1 MAKKNYDELAKLII
15 ENVGGKDNI
24 TQVQH
29 CITRLR
35 FQLKDMDKPNTEV
48 LSKTPGV
55 IKVMI
60 ASGQYQVVIGNAV
73 SDVYEAVCRLAG
85 VSQSP
90 AVDAKEDDAKEEAKE
105 KKGIGALILE
115 YMSAIIYPVLSLL
128 TAAGILKGL
137 LTIATMVGVSS
148 ETGMYILFN
157 AVADALFYFLP
168 VFLGYNTAKKSGMTP
183 HLGMMIG
190 AILCYPAVNG
200 ADLNFFGHTINVTYT
215 STFLPVVLIVLL
227 ATPLEKWLRK
237 VLPSVIKNF
246 VAPLIVLAIA
256 IPIGYCLVG
265 PAANAL
271 SEAIMNFINL
281 LYGFSPVLVGALIG
295 AFWQVL
301 VVFGLHG
308 MLIGVCM
315 FNIFNGGGDMIL
327 AISIF
332 ICFAQSATV
341 LAMALRAKNKE
352 FRDLALPTV
361 ISGIFG
367 VTEPAIYGITLPRIK
382 YFIISCIGGAAA
394 GIVCGLT
401 GVKKYAPGSGIFA
414 LPTLINTENPAVLP
428 LLLAAVAGIGV
439 SFALTMVLFRE
450 KDIEI

>member
-1 MAKKNYDELAKLII
+1 MVKKNYDELARTII
-15 ENVGGKDNI
+15 ENVGGKENI

-29 CITRLR
+29 CVTRLR

-48 LSKTPGV
+48 LNKTPGV
-55 IKVMI
+55 IKVMV

-73 SDVYEAVCRLAG
+73 SDVYEAVCRLTGLA
-85 VSQSP
+85 QKP
-90 AVDAKEDDAKEEAKE
+90 AVPADDEPAE
-105 KKGIGALILE
+105 KKGVGALILE

-137 LTIATMVGVSS
+137 LVIATMLGLSS
-148 ETGMYILFN
+148 ESGIYVLFN
-157 AVADALFYFLP
+157 AIGDALFYFLP
-168 VFLGYNTAKKSGMTP
+168 VFLGFNTAKKSGMTP
-183 HLGMMIG
+183 HLGMLIG
-190 AILCYPAVNG
+190 AILCYPAING
-200 ADLNFFGHTINVTYT
+200 VDLSLFGFNINVTYT

-237 VLPSVIKNF
+237 VLPNAIKNF
-246 VAPLIVLAIA
+246 IAPLIVLAIA
-256 IPIGYCLVG
+256 IPIGYTIVG

-271 SEAIMNFINL
+271 SNLIMEGINA
-281 LYGFSPVLVGALIG
+281 LYTVSPVLVGALIG

-308 MLIGVCM
+308 MLISVCM

-332 ICFAQSATV
+332 ICFAQAATV
-341 LAMALRAKNKE
+341 LAMALRSKNRE
-352 FRDLALPTV
+352 FRQTAFPTV

-382 YFIISCIGGAAA
+382 YFVISCIGGAAA
-394 GIVCGLT
+394 GVVCGLF

-414 LPTLINTENPAVLP
+414 IPTLINTENPQLVP
-428 LLLAAVAGIGV
+428 LLLAAVVAVGV
-439 SFALTMVLFRE
+439 SFALTCVLFRE
-450 KDIEI
+450 KDVEM

>member
-15 ENVGGKDNI
+15 EHVGGKENI

-35 FQLKDMDKPNTEV
+35 FQLKDMDKPNTEA

-55 IKVMI
+55 IKVMV
-60 ASGQYQVVIGNAV
+60 ASGQYQMVIGNTV

-85 VSQSP
+85 VSQKP
-90 AVDAKEDDAKEEAKE
+90 AVDAKEDEDESRE
-105 KKGIGALILE
+105 KKDIGALILE

-148 ETGMYILFN
+148 ETGMYVLFN

-200 ADLNFFGHTINVTYT
+200 ADLDFFGHIINVTYT

-271 SEAIMNFINL
+271 SEAIMNFINF

-352 FRDLALPTV
+352 FRDMALPTV

-382 YFIISCIGGAAA
+382 YFVISCIGGAAA

-439 SFALTMVLFRE
+439 SFVLTMVLFRE
-450 KDIEI
+450 KDVEI

>member
-15 ENVGGKDNI
+15 EHVGGKENI

-35 FQLKDMDKPNTEV
+35 FQLKDMDKPNTEA

-60 ASGQYQVVIGNAV
+60 ASGQYQVVIGNTV

-85 VSQSP
+85 VSQKP
-90 AVDAKEDDAKEEAKE
+90 AVEAKEDEGESKE

-148 ETGMYILFN
+148 ETGMYVLFN

-200 ADLNFFGHTINVTYT
+200 ADLDFFGHIINVTYT

-271 SEAIMNFINL
+271 SEAIMNFINF

-352 FRDLALPTV
+352 FRDMALPTV

-382 YFIISCIGGAAA
+382 YFVISCIGGAAA

-439 SFALTMVLFRE
+439 SFVLTMVLFRE
-450 KDIEI
+450 KDVEI

>member
-200 ADLNFFGHTINVTYT
+200 ADLDFFGHTINVTYT

-327 AISIF
+327 A
-332 ICFAQSATV
+332 
-341 LAMALRAKNKE
+341 MALRAKNKE

>member
-15 ENVGGKDNI
+15 EHVGGKENI

-35 FQLKDMDKPNTEV
+35 FQLKDMDKPNTEA

-60 ASGQYQVVIGNAV
+60 ASGQYQVVIGNTV

-85 VSQSP
+85 VSQKP
-90 AVDAKEDDAKEEAKE
+90 AVDAKEDEGESKE

-148 ETGMYILFN
+148 ETGMYVLFN

-190 AILCYPAVNG
+190 AILCYPAING
-200 ADLNFFGHTINVTYT
+200 ADLDFFGHIINVTYT

-237 VLPSVIKNF
+237 ILPNVIKNF

-271 SEAIMNFINL
+271 SEGIMNFINL

-341 LAMALRAKNKE
+341 LAMALRTKNKE

-450 KDIEI
+450 KDVEI

>member
-1 MAKKNYDELAKLII
+1 MAKKNYDELARQII
-15 ENVGGKDNI
+15 QNVGGKENI

-55 IKVMI
+55 IKVMV
-60 ASGQYQVVIGNAV
+60 ASGQYQVVIGNTV

-90 AVDAKEDDAKEEAKE
+90 AVDAKEADGEAKE

-115 YMSAIIYPVLSLL
+115 YMSAIIYPILSLM

-137 LTIATMVGVSS
+137 LTIATMMGVSS
-148 ETGMYILFN
+148 EAGLYVLFN

-168 VFLGYNTAKKSGMTP
+168 IFLGYNTAKKSGMTP

-200 ADLNFFGHTINVTYT
+200 ADLTILGRAINVTYT

-237 VLPSVIKNF
+237 VLPGVIKNF

-271 SEAIMNFINL
+271 SEAIMNIINF

-327 AISIF
+327 AVSIF

-341 LAMALRAKNKE
+341 LAMALRSRNKE
-352 FRDLALPTV
+352 FREMAFPTV

-414 LPTLINTENPAVLP
+414 LPTMINTENPAILP

-439 SFALTMVLFRE
+439 SFVLTMVLFRE
-450 KDIEI
+450 KDVEA

>member
-15 ENVGGKDNI
+15 EHVGGKENI

-35 FQLKDMDKPNTEV
+35 FQLKDMDKPNTEA

-60 ASGQYQVVIGNAV
+60 ASGQYQVVIGNTV

-85 VSQSP
+85 VSQKP
-90 AVDAKEDDAKEEAKE
+90 AVDAKEDEGE
-105 KKGIGALILE
+105 GALILE

-200 ADLNFFGHTINVTYT
+200 ADLDFFGHTINVTYT

>member
-1 MAKKNYDELAKLII
+1 MAKKNYDELAKQII
-15 ENVGGKDNI
+15 QNVGGKENI

-35 FQLKDMDKPNTEV
+35 FQLKDMDKPNTEA

-55 IKVMI
+55 IKVMV
-60 ASGQYQVVIGNAV
+60 ASGQYQVVIGNTV

-85 VSQSP
+85 ISQSP
-90 AVDAKEDDAKEEAKE
+90 AVDAGKEDEGEAKE

-168 VFLGYNTAKKSGMTP
+168 VSLGYNTAKKSGMTP

-200 ADLNFFGHTINVTYT
+200 ADLDFFGHTINVTYT

>member
-15 ENVGGKDNI
+15 EHVGGKENI

-35 FQLKDMDKPNTEV
+35 FQLKDMDKPNTEA

-55 IKVMI
+55 IKVMV
-60 ASGQYQVVIGNAV
+60 ASGQYQVVIGNTV

-85 VSQSP
+85 VSQKP
-90 AVDAKEDDAKEEAKE
+90 AVDAKEDEDESRE

-148 ETGMYILFN
+148 ETGMYVLFN

-200 ADLNFFGHTINVTYT
+200 ADLDFFGHIINVTYT

-271 SEAIMNFINL
+271 SEAIMNFINF

-352 FRDLALPTV
+352 FRDMALPTV

-382 YFIISCIGGAAA
+382 YFVISCIGGAAA

-439 SFALTMVLFRE
+439 SFVLTMVLFRE
-450 KDIEI
+450 KDVEI

>member
-15 ENVGGKDNI
+15 EHVGGKENI

-35 FQLKDMDKPNTEV
+35 FQLKDMDKPNTEA

-55 IKVMI
+55 IKVMV
-60 ASGQYQVVIGNAV
+60 ASGQYQVVIGNTV

-85 VSQSP
+85 VSQKP
-90 AVDAKEDDAKEEAKE
+90 AVEAKEDEGESKE

-137 LTIATMVGVSS
+137 LTIAIMVGVSS
-148 ETGMYILFN
+148 ETGMYVLFN

-200 ADLNFFGHTINVTYT
+200 ADLDFFGHIINVTYT

-271 SEAIMNFINL
+271 SEAIMNFINF

-352 FRDLALPTV
+352 FRDMALPTV

-382 YFIISCIGGAAA
+382 YFVISCIGGAAA

-439 SFALTMVLFRE
+439 SFVLTMVLFRE
-450 KDIEI
+450 KDVEI